1 MIFTWIG
8 NGEREHAYVRARAYV
23 RFACLHLLLCADRN
37 TTSTYCV
44 PNQLESCV
52 LLWYSITQ
60 FIVMRSNVHLY
71 QFDFSVFRSFLVVI
85 NNIWERIQHNRTIC
99 SQLFQCLFL
108 LHCFYLVF
116 SCVCV
121 CASNLISYYVHLL
134 FVSLISAR
142 IYLFSLSDST
152 AYVYYD
158 YVVVVLVL
166 CQFSYLLLFF
176 SRSFGRC
183 EIEAKNYIL
192 KTNRFVSMRFTNFS
206 FCLLEKPK
214 HNFLRVNSYSVSL
227 VANESL
233 TRYR

>member
-23 RFACLHLLLCADRN
+23 RFACLHLSLCADRN

-121 CASNLISYYVHLL
+121 RVEFNFILCPFVVCLAHFSAHL
-134 FVSLISAR
+134 FVFSIGFNSLRLLRLCSSRFGFVSIFVFIAVFFSVVWSVWNWGKRLHFENQSLQWDLR
-142 IYLFSLSDST
+142 ISLS
-152 AYVYYD
+152 VYSKN
-158 YVVVVLVL
+158 LNTI
-166 CQFSYLLLFF
+166 
-176 SRSFGRC
+176 SF
-183 EIEAKNYIL
+183 E
-192 KTNRFVSMRFTNFS
+192 
-206 FCLLEKPK
+206 
-214 HNFLRVNSYSVSL
+214 
-227 VANESL
+227 
-233 TRYR
+233 